1 MNLKEILNERLIELG
16 ITKYE
21 LSKRIA
27 EKRGADKVTDVSSLV
42 SNVLD
47 TPENRRFSN
56 VSEVIEALDG
66 EIVIRW
72 YNIQEKRL
80 GQDD

>member
-1 MNLKEILNERLIELG
+1 MDLKDILTERLIELG

-27 EKRGADKVTDVSSLV
+27 EKRGSDKVTDVSSLV
-42 SNVLD
+42 SNILD
-47 TPENRRFSN
+47 TPEKRRFSN

-72 YNIQEKRL
+72 HNIHEQRL
-80 GQDD
+80 NRND

>member
-1 MNLKEILNERLIELG
+1 MDLKEILNERLIELG

-42 SNVLD
+42 SNILN
-47 TPENRRFSN
+47 TPGNRRFSS

-66 EIVIRW
+66 EIIIRW
-72 YNIQEKRL
+72 YNTHEQRL
-80 GQDD
+80 NQNG